1 MRPTTRVLLSAAIAL
16 VVAVPAAAQTS
27 DFVPQLTEERTYLV
41 CAGANKVQNE
51 STPVQW
57 STEAPTTSYTAGAG
71 CGFADSGDSDPETA
85 PVLGEDPTGE
95 LVLAGT
101 YTGNLDSLS
110 VHLHAIDG
118 PWTRSELFGMEIV
131 TSVEVD
137 GNVIYDS
144 AGAVDVSYVRSE
156 SGATILGEYTVT
168 GIGLVEEADLTEH
181 EVIVRINANYSDD
194 LYGWV
199 WGATEID
206 SGITF
211 NPSTPA
217 GTRVRASQP

>member
-1 MRPTTRVLLSAAIAL
+1 MRKPAYVLIAVAATAAL
-16 VVAVPAAAQTS
+16 AVPATAQTEV
-27 DFVPQLTEERTYLV
+27 FAPVLTEERTYLL
-41 CAGANKVQNE
+41 CDGPNKLQND
-51 STPVQW
+51 STPVAW
-57 STEAPTTSYTAGAG
+57 DTTAPATSYTAGAG
-71 CGFADSGDSDPETA
+71 CGFADSGESDEETK
-85 PVLGEDPTGE
+85 PVVGEDPTGE

-101 YTGNLDSLS
+101 YTGNLDNLT

-156 SGATILGEYTVT
+156 SGATILGQYTVT
-168 GIGLVEEADLTEH
+168 GIGLVEETDLVKH
-181 EVIVRINANYSDD
+181 EVVVRINANYSDD

-211 NPSTPA
+211 NPTTLA
-217 GTRVRASQP
+217 GTRVRAAR

>member
-1 MRPTTRVLLSAAIAL
+1 MRAPARLLLAAAVATSI
-16 VVAVPAAAQTS
+16 AVPATAQTT
-27 DFVPQLTEERTYLV
+27 DFVPQLTEERTYLL
-41 CAGANKVQNE
+41 CDGPNKVQND
-51 STPVQW
+51 STPVAW
-57 STEAPTTSYTAGAG
+57 DTTPPGTSYTAGAG
-71 CGFADSGDSDPETA
+71 CGFADSGDSDAETK

-95 LVLAGT
+95 LVMAGT
-101 YTGNLDSLS
+101 YTGNLDNLS

-118 PWTRSELFGMEIV
+118 PWTRSELFGLEIV

-144 AGAVDVSYVRSE
+144 AGAVDISYVRSA

-168 GIGLVEEADLTEH
+168 GIGLLEEADLAEH
-181 EVIVRINANYSDD
+181 EVVVRVNANYSDD

-211 NPSTPA
+211 NPAKLA
-217 GTRVRASQP
+217 GTRVRAVR

>member
-1 MRPTTRVLLSAAIAL
+1 MSTPARVLITVAAIVAL
-16 VVAVPAAAQTS
+16 AVPAAAQTEE
-27 DFVPQLTEERTYLV
+27 FAPVLTEERTYLL
-41 CAGANKVQNE
+41 CDGTNKVQND
-51 STPVQW
+51 STPVAW
-57 STEAPTTSYTAGAG
+57 STDAPTTSYTAGAG

-110 VHLHAIDG
+110 LHLHAIDG
-118 PWTRSELFGMEIV
+118 PWTRSELFGLEIV

-144 AGAVDVSYVRSE
+144 GGAVDVSYARSE

-181 EVIVRINANYSDD
+181 EVVVRVNANYSDD

-211 NPSTPA
+211 NPSTPV
-217 GTRVRASQP
+217 GTRVRAIR